1 LRVSSGPR
9 IRKTMSKITVE
20 FDGSKAFVIRGLSEY
35 SISVPAVMMPDLMLD
50 IIDAAKSAL
59 DGRPAGSFDL
69 DTRVALYDISDG
81 FE

>member
-1 LRVSSGPR
+1 
-9 IRKTMSKITVE
+9 
-20 FDGSKAFVIRGLSEY
+20 
-35 SISVPAVMMPDLMLD
+35 MPDLMLD